1 MNNIIHSIILFMPRR
16 GEHTKEELETLVIN
30 AATELL
36 EEGGLEAISTRKIAA
51 KIGYTH
57 GTVHSFYKN
66 FGDLILKINAI
77 TLERIYDK
85 LEKVSMTS
93 KSHEKALKGIAHAY
107 VEYGLE
113 NNNRWQAL
121 YEFHY
126 PKVTGE
132 NLPSWYEESIHR
144 NFALV
149 ELHVSHFCAKP
160 AQVRIYS
167 QVLWSSLHGIAIL
180 SLSGK
185 LDSVKAKSVK
195 TLIDSFVE
203 LFIAGLKKVA

>member
-1 MNNIIHSIILFMPRR
+1 MPRR

-57 GTVHSFYKN
+57 GTVHQFYESFS
-66 FGDLILKINAI
+66 DLILKINAI
-77 TLERIYDK
+77 TLDRIYQK
-85 LEKVSMTS
+85 LEKVSLKS
-93 KSHEKALKGIAHAY
+93 KSHEKAILAIAHAY
-107 VEYGLE
+107 VDYGLE
-113 NNNRWQAL
+113 NNKRWKAL

-126 PKVTGE
+126 PQASGK
-132 NLPSWYEESIHR
+132 NLPCWYEEHIRR

-149 ELHVSHFCAKP
+149 ELHVSQLCPKP
-160 AQVRIYS
+160 AQVPIYS
-167 QVLWSSLHGIAIL
+167 QVLWSSLHGIAML
-180 SLSGK
+180 ALTGK
-185 LDSVKAKSVK
+185 LDTVKAKSVK
-195 TLIDSFVE
+195 ILVDSFVE